1 MCIGRFPTLPALSLT
16 LSMALS
22 LPLAAGEDWAQ
33 LKLDSLRSGNAADR
47 SVQPPLGLVAAIPL
61 TDAVLAAPVVSQ
73 GKVLVVDAAG
83 VLSCADAATGKLL
96 WRLETRGGQG
106 NTGNLCSPAAI
117 GPYVHFGTAAGFY
130 YVVRIDDGTV
140 VREIPC
146 GEPIFSSPLLGNDRV
161 YFATLGSRVHAVAPD
176 GKIIWVWDYLKE
188 HLKWDRD
195 RWSGEEWATRKQ
207 RVTWKEQFCCSR
219 DIALHGST
227 LVIPAGGAIVWL
239 EDTAGGPRLRQVYAP
254 RESPST
260 LGLSLDPAG
269 AVYRQWYRRDN
280 GGRIEILELAGDKVV
295 EGFVQGTESS
305 WNGASSMGFSSVSI
319 RGKEIYRLRP
329 EEGFGFSRHVQGQK
343 SEVLLGSASIASPIL
358 VKDHGIF
365 GGLDGALHVV
375 ALSGG
380 GKEWS
385 FKTPFGKAITAP
397 CAVSDGRVYFGCD
410 DGYLYI
416 LGPDGKAEP
425 PSRDLELWKPRASP
439 SGKSADPAFD
449 WFTSFGD
456 LSNTNANDQGI
467 RPPFKLRWIH
477 PFQGTVKHFSTFGG
491 GRMYTHTAEGQVF
504 AMEQATGRL
513 LWRRFFPGV
522 HVSYTSPL
530 YWKER
535 IYLPQAGLASCRLRC
550 MDAATGKLIWEVPFT
565 GSPSWNRQ
573 QPPIVHDG
581 VVVYLFSSG
590 SYEPGQ
596 WLFEHQSTFGF
607 PAEQKPLLRGW
618 DAETGKELW
627 TCDFSKYG
635 AGGDDAGMCLL
646 DGTIYYSCYFGSKE
660 LSGVTAA
667 VEPKSGNVLWV
678 STKQSVHAGC
688 AVSGKDGR
696 LYLGGY
702 NPIEDKVNRIWCLDA
717 KDGSLVWKSEP
728 VSRAIHVITIRED
741 TLFTHAQ
748 YMESYLLDR
757 HTGKILATFKG
768 GYNCTRFTV
777 SEPYLIGANMDIYD
791 LTRNFAL
798 VSTGPPTDVLVCLG
812 AHVSGGR
819 LYFTTN
825 GAGLQSCMVCG
836 EEAKSFAAPWEA
848 AVPGGAPR

>member
-1 MCIGRFPTLPALSLT
+1 MAVLTVFSLVLSE
-16 LSMALS
+16 AG
-22 LPLAAGEDWAQ
+22 PHRLAAGEEWTQ
-33 LKLDSLRSGNAADR
+33 LKFDSLRSGNAADR
-47 SVQPPLGLVAAIPL
+47 AVRPPLGLVAALPL
-61 TDAVLAAPVVSQ
+61 TDAVLAAPVVTQ
-73 GKVLVVDAAG
+73 GKVLVLDGAG
-83 VLSCADAATGKLL
+83 VLFCADAATGRRL
-96 WRLETRGGQG
+96 WKLETRGGSDNVG
-106 NTGNLCSPAAI
+106 NSCSPAAI
-117 GPYVHFGTAAGFY
+117 GPYIHFGTAAGFY
-130 YVVRIDDGTV
+130 YVVRIEDGVV

-146 GEPIFSSPLLGNDRV
+146 GEPIFSAPLLGNDRV

-176 GKIIWVWDYLKE
+176 GKVLWVWDYVKE
-188 HLKWDRD
+188 HLRWDRD

-219 DIALHGST
+219 DIALHGRT
-227 LVIPAGGAIVWL
+227 LVIPAGGGVVWL
-239 EDTAGGPRLRQVYAP
+239 EDTPDGPRLLHVHAP
-254 RESPST
+254 VESPSS
-260 LGLSLDPAG
+260 LGLSLDPTG

-280 GGRIEILELAGDKVV
+280 GGSIEILRLAGDKVE
-295 EGFVQGTESS
+295 EGHVKGTESS
-305 WNGASSMGFSSVSI
+305 WRGASSMGFSSVSL
-319 RGKEIYRLRP
+319 RGKDVYRLRP
-329 EEGFGFSRHVQGQK
+329 EEGAGFLCHQADGNRSD
-343 SEVLLGSASIASPIL
+343 VLLGSASISSPVL
-358 VKDHGIF
+358 VKDHAIF

-375 ALSGG
+375 PLSGQG
-380 GKEWS
+380 EAWE

-397 CAVSDGRVYFGCD
+397 CAVSDGRVFFGGD

-416 LGPDGKAEP
+416 LGPDGEAEVP
-425 PSRDLELWKPRASP
+425 ARDLELWKLRTPPR
-439 SGKSADPAFD
+439 GRCADPADD
-449 WFTSFGD
+449 WFTSFGN
-456 LSNTNANDQGI
+456 LSNTNANDQGL
-467 RPPFKLRWIH
+467 RPPFKLRWIR

-504 AMEQATGRL
+504 AVEQATGRL

-535 IYLPQAGLASCRLRC
+535 LYLPMAGLEFCRLRC
-550 MDAATGKLIWEVPFT
+550 MEAATGHVIWEVPFS

-581 VVVYLFSSG
+581 VAVYLFSSG
-590 SYEPGQ
+590 SYKPEG

-607 PAEQKPLLRGW
+607 RAGHKPLLRGW

-646 DGTIYYSCYFGSKE
+646 DGTIYYSCYFGKKE
-660 LSGVTAA
+660 PPGVTAA
-667 VEPKSGNVLWV
+667 IEPKSGRILWV
-678 STKQSVHAGC
+678 NTKHSVHAGC

-702 NPIEDKVNRIWCLDA
+702 NPVEGKVNRIWCLDA
-717 KDGSLVWKSEP
+717 RDGSLVWKSEP

-748 YMESYLLDR
+748 YAESYLLDR

-791 LTRNFAL
+791 LTRDFAL
-798 VSTGPPTDVLVCLG
+798 VSTGPPTDVLVCVG
-812 AHVSGGR
+812 ALVSGGR
-819 LYFTTN
+819 LFFTTN
-825 GAGLQSCMVCG
+825 GGGLQSCMVYG
-836 EEAKSFAAPWEA
+836 DEAKSFAAPWEA
-848 AVPGGAPR
+848 TIPGEAPK